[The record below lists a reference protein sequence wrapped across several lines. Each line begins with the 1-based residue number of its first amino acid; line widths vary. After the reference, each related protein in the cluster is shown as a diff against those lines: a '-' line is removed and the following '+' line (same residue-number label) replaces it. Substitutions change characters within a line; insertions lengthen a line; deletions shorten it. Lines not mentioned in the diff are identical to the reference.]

1 MQTDII
7 VNRLLTKK
15 GDLICSDKLV
25 SFFGINENEIKRDLI
40 TNACYLT
47 IQMGHFAS
55 ETVIKDDVS
64 ISNDILTEVDE
75 VMSFVIKHINKQ
87 IIISGQPEN

>member
-1 MQTDII
+1 
-7 VNRLLTKK
+7 
-15 GDLICSDKLV
+15 
-25 SFFGINENEIKRDLI
+25 
-40 TNACYLT
+40 
-47 IQMGHFAS
+47 MGHFAS

-64 ISNDILTEVDE
+64 ISNDIHTEVDE